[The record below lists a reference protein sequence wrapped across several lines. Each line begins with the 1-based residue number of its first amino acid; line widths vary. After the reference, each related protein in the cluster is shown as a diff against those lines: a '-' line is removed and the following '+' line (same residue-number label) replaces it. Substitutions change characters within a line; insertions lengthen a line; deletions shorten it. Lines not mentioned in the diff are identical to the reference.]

1 MYEVLVH
8 MRKTH
13 ARHDRTLP
21 VTKGTLR
28 YLIDNALQGGVVR
41 FEAEAVN
48 LPSNHE
54 IQIKNESCVYDAEW
68 LIYLVVSSSLVAG

>member
-41 FEAEAVN
+41 PEAFAAS

-68 LIYLVVSSSLVAG
+68 LIYLVASSGGKAG

>member
-41 FEAEAVN
+41 FCTSAMN

-54 IQIKNESCVYDAEW
+54 IQIKNEFCVYDAEW
-68 LIYLVVSSSLVAG
+68 LIYLVASSGRKTG